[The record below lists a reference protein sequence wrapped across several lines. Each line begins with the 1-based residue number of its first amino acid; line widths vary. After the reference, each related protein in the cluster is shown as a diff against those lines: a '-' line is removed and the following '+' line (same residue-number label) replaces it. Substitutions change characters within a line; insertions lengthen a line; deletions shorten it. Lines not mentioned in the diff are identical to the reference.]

1 MKEATGE
8 LNMTVVT
15 IVAIAAVAAL
25 FYVFL
30 WPTIQKSI
38 VGQTCKTY
46 GADWKAWKVTD
57 TSVNGTSSDT
67 GSSAEVKVWVCCP
80 STVTTNPG
88 TNANAATN
96 KCVTSDYDN

>member
-57 TSVNGTSSDT
+57 TSVNGTSSEKAFVD
-67 GSSAEVKVWVCCP
+67 EP
-80 STVTTNPG
+80 SKFKEKEKAYDEESNYDHVNMTVNFGGMTLG
-88 TNANAATN
+88 
-96 KCVTSDYDN
+96 

>member
-15 IVAIAAVAAL
+15 IIAIAAVALL

-38 VGQTCKTY
+38 VNQTCKTY
-46 GADWKAWKVTD
+46 GTDWEAKKVLNST
-57 TSVNGTSSDT
+57 GTST
-67 GSSAEVKVWVCCP
+67 GSQATVYEWMCCP
-80 STVTTNPG
+80 STDPD
-88 TNANAATN
+88 N
-96 KCVTSDYDN
+96 KDNTCVMAD

>member
-15 IVAIAAVAAL
+15 IVAIAAVALL

-38 VGQTCKTY
+38 VNQTCKTY
-46 GADWKAWKVTD
+46 G
-57 TSVNGTSSDT
+57 SDMLLKLQP
-67 GSSAEVKVWVCCP
+67 VMMILV
-80 STVTTNPG
+80 
-88 TNANAATN
+88 
-96 KCVTSDYDN
+96 

>member
-15 IVAIAAVAAL
+15 IVAIAAVALL

-30 WPTIQKSI
+30 WPVVQKSI

-46 GADWKAWKVTD
+46 GTDYYAFKITDKHNSEGLAD
-57 TSVNGTSSDT
+57 GSDT
-67 GSSAEVKVWVCCP
+67 GAKVYKWQCCP
-80 STVTTNPG
+80 SSDKGKTINS
-88 TNANAATN
+88 AKAADCKTA
-96 KCVTSDYDN
+96 KMD

>member
-15 IVAIAAVAAL
+15 IVAIAAVALL

-38 VGQTCKTY
+38 VNQTCKTY
-46 GADWKAWKVTD
+46 GSDYYAFKVTD
-57 TSVNGTSSDT
+57 ENNTEGLANGSDT
-67 GSSAEVKVWVCCP
+67 GAKVYKWQCCP
-80 STVTTNPG
+80 SLDKG
-88 TNANAATN
+88 
-96 KCVTSDYDN
+96 KSISKSDDCKDAKID